1 MSARTLAAFSTIRT
15 EGAMLPS
22 DILVRVASG
31 DKSLGGLRRAVLSS
45 GRREKIG
52 EATNRAW
59 NRLQAAWLNFQSARE
74 KLAAGDTGT
83 SLTRERWLLPL
94 FQLLDYGRLQAA
106 KAEEIGGKSYAI
118 SHAGSRPPSIL
129 SAAT

>member
-31 DKSLGGLRRAVLSS
+31 DKSLGGLEESS
-45 GRREKIG
+45 YHLAPGEKIG

-59 NRLQAAWLNFQSARE
+59 NRLQAAWANFQSARE
-74 KLAAGDTGT
+74 KLAGTDTGT

-118 SHAGSRPPSIL
+118 SHA
-129 SAAT
+129 